1 MRGAVAVLAL
11 VAVSSAG
18 CVSPS
23 RTDDDYRHKA
33 ANTAQ
38 TVASSLQSARLAV
51 KAAADGR
58 TFGPYLSRVLA
69 DVEEDA
75 DGAQASFDVVQPPSE
90 NADATHLELSGLLS
104 DALDTL
110 RALRV
115 LARRGDLPKLRDAAQ
130 SLGDLADKLDAFQDR
145 VT

>member
-1 MRGAVAVLAL
+1 VRGAAAVLVL
-11 VAVSSAG
+11 VAVTSAG

-33 ANTAQ
+33 ANTAE

-58 TFGPYLSRVLA
+58 TFGPYLSRLLA

-75 DGAQASFDVVQPPSE
+75 DGAQTAFDAVQPPSE
-90 NADATHLELSGLLS
+90 HADAIHQELSDLLS

-115 LARRGDLPKLRDAAQ
+115 IARRSDLAKLREAAQ
-130 SLGDLADKLDAFQDR
+130 PLGELADKLDEFQDH